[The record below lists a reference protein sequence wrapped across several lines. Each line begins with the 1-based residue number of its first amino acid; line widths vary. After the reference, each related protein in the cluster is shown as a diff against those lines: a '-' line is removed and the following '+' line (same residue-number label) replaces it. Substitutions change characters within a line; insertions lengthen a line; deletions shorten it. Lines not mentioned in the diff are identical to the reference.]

1 MTLRSQSMNKRK
13 EFVIIGQNIRQLRQQ
28 AGYAQEEFAHVVG
41 IARGHYGRIERG
53 EHGPTAAALI
63 KIALVLNIEVGLLF
77 PKLVELK
84 KLNN

>member
-1 MTLRSQSMNKRK
+1 MNKRK
-13 EFVIIGQNIRQLRQQ
+13 EFVIIGQNIRQFRQQ

-63 KIALVLNIEVGLLF
+63 KIALTLNIEVGQLF
-77 PKLVELK
+77 PSISDLEKIAES
-84 KLNN
+84 NI